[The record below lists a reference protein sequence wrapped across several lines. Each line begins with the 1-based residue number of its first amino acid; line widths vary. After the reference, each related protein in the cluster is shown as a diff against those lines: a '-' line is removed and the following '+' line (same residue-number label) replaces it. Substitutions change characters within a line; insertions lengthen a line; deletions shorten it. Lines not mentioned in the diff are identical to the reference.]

1 MTTRPPVRPM
11 PRMPGNRPG
20 GTWATPAKFADM
32 RASFLAL
39 ALVLGSTA
47 GAQLVHIPD
56 VQFRAVLNNAQP
68 GLVDVDGNMDPGSAW
83 IPDLEFTVDWSPAD
97 LDGIEAIDF
106 NTLTIQFEP
115 GVVLT
120 WDTMPDLNQLD
131 LQNVPLTALP
141 YIDPASQ
148 LQNLFLRGAPQMT
161 TVNPLPGLL
170 WNMLLQDMPAL
181 TEVPVLPAVMET
193 LEMDGYPASLAWP
206 VLPDMVSALIIRD
219 DEHTALPT
227 LSPNINFLIVDSMPN
242 AQDFPGLPVFMTW
255 MEVRHAGFTSIVVP
269 QTSAALV
276 YIDSMPALQSVEIH
290 DIGGMAVEHSPLV
303 TSVVADGTSS
313 LFEDVGLGL
322 VELPLLT
329 DLQVGPGIDAVHGS
343 YLPLL
348 TDPGPLPNSVNE
360 LVMTHVDLSALTAL
374 NDSLR
379 YLSLYGGALTALPP
393 LPNTMLTLLVENSGL
408 ATLPVLPDGLVDLA
422 VMFTLVECL
431 PLLPDGLVTLDLTAS
446 PITCM
451 PNHPPAAPQ
460 PLPLCNILNTF
471 CPEINPMATGTVFRD
486 DDGNGVQDAGEP
498 PLANVTIGE
507 SPDGYMTGTDSLG
520 HYALTLPVGAHT
532 ISITDPV
539 IPFVQQQLP
548 AEHTVALN
556 TAFDVVNGLD
566 FAVQPDTVVPDLDIF
581 AWNEAARPGFD
592 QDVFIHIHNGGTT
605 VQGVQVRMAYDP
617 LFAFVSA
624 DQSPTDTFPELVW
637 EFDSMAFQHWND
649 LHATFNVPVN
659 TPLGMSFTHT
669 CTILPF
675 AEDVDTLNNIHT
687 YTGEVVGSYDPN
699 DKQVFPAVLHPDSV
713 AAGSR
718 VDYLIRFQNT
728 GTLYAERVLITDTL
742 STDLQVSTFRFE
754 SSSHPCEWFIRD
766 GAVHFVFNE
775 IFLPDSTTDEPG
787 SHGHVRFSIVPVT
800 SLPAGWTVPNE
811 ANIYFD
817 FNEPVITEPAV
828 LSIELPTDVSMPAAL
843 ETQVYPV
850 PTIAQVRLLHNGR
863 WNGATAEVRD
873 AQGRVHST
881 QRMGAGPADFDLSG
895 LATGTYILHL
905 SLGDSVVCYRLV
917 KE

>member
-1 MTTRPPVRPM
+1 
-11 PRMPGNRPG
+11 
-20 GTWATPAKFADM
+20 M

-106 NTLTIQFEP
+106 NTLTIHFEP
-115 GVVLT
+115 GVALT

-181 TEVPVLPAVMET
+181 TDVPVLPAVMET

-227 LSPNINFLIVDSMPN
+227 LSPNINFLVVDSMPN

-255 MEVRHAGFTSIVVP
+255 LEVRHAGFTSIVVP

-276 YIDSMPALQSVEIH
+276 YIDSMPTLQSVEIH

-303 TSVVADGTSS
+303 TSVVADGTPS

-343 YLPLL
+343 VLPLL
-348 TDPGPLPNSVNE
+348 TDLGPLPNSVNE
-360 LVMTHVDLSALTAL
+360 LVMTHVDLSALTAF

-379 YLSLYGGALTALPP
+379 YLALYGGALTALPP

-422 VMFTLVECL
+422 VMFTQVECL

-520 HYALTLPVGAHT
+520 HYAFTLPVGAHT

-548 AEHTVALN
+548 ADHTVVLN
-556 TAFDVVNGLD
+556 TAYDVLAGLD

-581 AWNEAARPGFD
+581 AWNEPARPGFD
-592 QDVFIHIHNGGTT
+592 HEVYVHIHNGGTT
-605 VQGVQVRMAYDP
+605 VHGVQVRMAYDP
-617 LFAFVSA
+617 LFTFVSA
-624 DQSPTDTFPELVW
+624 TQSPTDTFPELVW
-637 EFDSMAFQHWND
+637 EFDSMAFQDWNV
-649 LHATFNVPVN
+649 LHASFNVPVG
-659 TPLGMSFTHT
+659 TALGTSYTQT
-669 CTILPF
+669 YTILPF
-675 AEDVDTLNNIHT
+675 DEDVDTTNNSCA
-687 YTGEVVGSYDPN
+687 YTQEVVGSYDPN
-699 DKQVFPAVLHPDSV
+699 DKQVFPGSLTPDDV
-713 AAGSR
+713 TAGTR

-728 GTLYAERVLITDTL
+728 GTFYAERVLVTDTL
-742 STDLQVSTFRFE
+742 STDLQLSTFRYE
-754 SSSHPCEWFIRD
+754 GSSHPCEWFIRD
-766 GAVHFVFNE
+766 GAVHFVFNG
-775 IFLPDSTTDEPG
+775 IFLPDSTTDEAN
-787 SHGHVRFSIVPVT
+787 SHGYVRFSIVPIT

-828 LSIELPTDVSMPAAL
+828 LSIELPTTLGVHTDADVR
-843 ETQVYPV
+843 VYPV
-850 PTIAQVRLLHNGR
+850 PTNGQVRLEHDGR
-863 WNGATAEVRD
+863 WQGAMAELHD
-873 AQGRVHST
+873 AHGRLLST
-881 QRMGAGPADFDLSG
+881 QRIGAGPGLFNLADRVPGIYLLRLMRGSSIVG
-895 LATGTYILHL
+895 
-905 SLGDSVVCYRLV
+905 YRLV